1 MLVPIVVLL
10 ASASEPIVNLA
21 LGTQWQQVAPIM
33 AFLAIAGALQLLSYV
48 GYWVYV
54 SRGLTK
60 DLFQYS
66 IVSASVRVGCILIGS
81 HWGAVGVAAGV
92 AAAMA
97 LLWPVSLT
105 WLSRRTE
112 VPVRRIVQ
120 GALRI
125 LTMAIVAGGA
135 AWGIVQLSVGD
146 AADIVVIL
154 GAGLA
159 MLVVYA
165 LGFVVPAI
173 RRDEL
178 TVWRIVRS
186 MRGGELSAVGR

>member
-21 LGTQWQQVAPIM
+21 LGTQWQQVSPIM

-60 DLFQYS
+60 ELFQYS

-165 LGFVVPAI
+165 LGFVIPVI

-186 MRGGELSAVGR
+186 MRGDKLSAVGR